1 MNHFLRP
8 TLLTVSLSAIEHNLS
23 LIKRRIAGKARMM
36 AVVKADAYGHGLVAV
51 SNVALQN
58 GLDSLAV
65 AIPE

>member
-36 AVVKADAYGHGLVAV
+36 AVVKADA
-51 SNVALQN
+51 
-58 GLDSLAV
+58 
-65 AIPE
+65 